1 MGQDTRG
8 GGRRRRTE
16 IRHDRLVADL
26 SRRRLLGCG
35 AGLAFGS
42 LFEVSAAQ
50 AREASQPHALDAFF
64 NPDVVAAAALSPA
77 GDRVA
82 VLRNIGE
89 NGARRLAVEVVD
101 AADPAGP
108 RRVVPIGDHEV
119 ETLAW
124 ANDRRVL
131 MRLAIPVT
139 AGGTVSIGTKLASRT
154 VDLHSRRMISVDLDT
169 GATVVLFGNERN
181 RQRESLN
188 LGAVI
193 DYLPNDADHV
203 LMAAREYSGRMA
215 LHRVSVE
222 TGRASLVDTGNTNTL
237 TWATRDGVPVM
248 RVDANARGSM
258 FNVFVRADER
268 GSWKRVWRQ
277 SIEQARSF
285 FWIAPTERPGVAL
298 VAARLDGEDVMS
310 IRELDLESLA
320 FGPPKASRVGLDV
333 SAPVLDAKGDFL
345 GALYHA
351 PRAQYDF
358 VDAGMAAHHQAMNKF
373 FDDECN
379 VILGTTDRARNRF
392 VVHVTGPRE
401 PGAWYLYDKGAR
413 NFAYIGSRTGME
425 TDRLGPIEVLSVPTR
440 DGAVIE
446 AFLTVPPSR
455 LPGPLV
461 ALVHGGPEV
470 RDTYD
475 WDRQAQV
482 LAAQGWWV
490 VQPNFRGSGGFG
502 KAFAREGYRRWG
514 ERMQEDVEDAVA
526 HAVRSHG
533 LAGDRVAIMGSSYGG
548 YAALMGAVRRP
559 ELYKAAISICGV
571 GDPGDMLDYERR
583 EDDSPDS
590 YVFKLWVDRIGD
602 PQVDHAMIAAAS
614 PRRRAA
620 EIACPVLLVHGED
633 DAVVPVHQ
641 SRRMKDA
648 LRAAGKSVEYLEVA
662 DAGHADWDDDIERS
676 LMRRYV
682 ELLRRVFA

>member
-1 MGQDTRG
+1 M
-8 GGRRRRTE
+8 RRKSTVRKSWRADVRR
-16 IRHDRLVADL
+16 DRLIANL
-26 SRRRLLGCG
+26 SRRGLLGLG
-35 AGLAFGS
+35 AGLAVGGVFAGG
-42 LFEVSAAQ
+42 AAQ
-50 AREASQPHALDAFF
+50 AREEVQPHSLDAFF
-64 NPDVVAAAALSPA
+64 TPDVVVAAALSPA

-89 NGARRLAVEVVD
+89 NGVRRLAVEVVD
-101 AADPAGP
+101 AADPTGP
-108 RRVVPIGDHEV
+108 RRIVPIGDQEV

-139 AGGTVSIGTKLASRT
+139 AGGTVSIGSKLASRK

-169 GATVVLFGNERN
+169 GGAVVLFGNERN

-188 LGAVI
+188 LSAVI
-193 DYLPNDADHV
+193 DYLPNDPDHV
-203 LMAAREYSGRMA
+203 LMAAREYSGRLA

-268 GSWKRVWRQ
+268 GAWKRVWRQ

-285 FWIAPTERPGVAL
+285 LWIASTAQPGVAL

-310 IRELDLESLA
+310 IRELNLETLA
-320 FGPPKASRVGLDV
+320 FGAPKASRLGLDI
-333 SAPVLDAKGDFL
+333 SAPLLDAKGDFM
-345 GALYHA
+345 GALFHA

-358 VDAGMAAHHQAMNKF
+358 VDADMAAHHQAMNRF

-379 VILGTTDRARNRF
+379 VMLGTADRARNRF

-425 TDRLGPIEVLSVPTR
+425 TDRLGPIEVLAVPTR

-446 AFLTVPPSR
+446 AFLTAPPSR
-455 LPGPLV
+455 RPGPLV

-526 HAVRSHG
+526 HAVRTQG
-533 LAGDRVAIMGSSYGG
+533 LDAERVAIMGSSYGG

-559 ELYKAAISICGV
+559 DLYKAAISICGV

-583 EDDSPDS
+583 VDDSPDS
-590 YVFKLWVDRIGD
+590 YVFQLWVDRIGD
-602 PQVDHAMIAAAS
+602 PQADQAMIAAAS

-641 SRRMKDA
+641 SRRMNDA
-648 LRAAGKSVEYLEVA
+648 LEAAGKTVEYLEVSS
-662 DAGHADWDDDIERS
+662 AGHADWEDDIERS

-682 ELLRRVFA
+682 GLFRTAFA

>member
-1 MGQDTRG
+1 MRHRSKATS
-8 GGRRRRTE
+8 RRRAD
-16 IRHDRLVADL
+16 IRHERLVDDL
-26 SRRRLLGCG
+26 SRRGLLG
-35 AGLAFGS
+35 FGVGIA
-42 LFEVSAAQ
+42 VSGVVGSGQAR
-50 AREASQPHALDAFF
+50 AREAGQPHSLEAFF
-64 NPDVVAAAALSPA
+64 TPDAVVAAALSPG

-82 VLRNIGE
+82 VLRNISE
-89 NGARRLAVEVVD
+89 NSARRLAVEVVD
-101 AADPAGP
+101 AADPTGP
-108 RRVVPIGDHEV
+108 RRVVPVGDHEV

-139 AGGTVSIGTKLASRT
+139 AGGNVSIGSKLASRKIS
-154 VDLHSRRMISVDLDT
+154 LHSRRMISVDLDT
-169 GATVVLFGNERN
+169 GDAVVLFGNERN

-193 DYLPNDADHV
+193 DYLPHDPDHV
-203 LMAAREYSGRMA
+203 LMAAREYSGRLA

-237 TWATRDGVPVM
+237 TWATREGVPVM
-248 RVDANARGSM
+248 RVDTNARGSM
-258 FNVFVRADER
+258 FNIFVRASEQ
-268 GSWKRVWRQ
+268 GAWKRVWRQ

-310 IRELDLESLA
+310 IRELDLESLV
-320 FGPPKASRVGLDV
+320 FGPPRASRPGLDV
-333 SAPVLDAKGDFL
+333 SAPLLDARGNFMGGL
-345 GALYHA
+345 FYA

-358 VDAGMAAHHQAMNKF
+358 VDGDMAAHHQAMNRF

-379 VILGTTDRARNRF
+379 VMLETADRARNRF

-401 PGAWYLYDKGAR
+401 PGAWYLYDKSAR

-425 TDRLGPIEVLSVPTR
+425 TDRLGPIEVLAVPTR
-440 DGAVIE
+440 DGAVLE
-446 AFLTVPPSR
+446 AFLTAPPSR

-470 RDTYD
+470 RDIYD
-475 WDRQAQV
+475 WDRQAQI

-526 HAVRSHG
+526 HAVRTHG
-533 LAGDRVAIMGSSYGG
+533 LDAGRIAIMGSSYGG
-548 YAALMGAVRRP
+548 YAALMGAVMRP
-559 ELYKAAISICGV
+559 DLYKAAIAICGV
-571 GDPGDMLDYERR
+571 GDLGDMLDYERR
-583 EDDSPDS
+583 DDDSPDS
-590 YVFKLWVDRIGD
+590 YVYRLWVDRIGD
-602 PQVDHAMIAAAS
+602 PQTDRAMIEAAS

-633 DAVVPVHQ
+633 DGVVPVLQ
-641 SRRMKDA
+641 SRRMNDA
-648 LRAAGKSVEYLEVA
+648 LKAAGKRVDYVEVSG
-662 DAGHADWDDDIERS
+662 AGHADWEDDIERS

-682 ELLRRVFA
+682 SLLATAFA

>member
-1 MGQDTRG
+1 MTSTSSAQRW
-8 GGRRRRTE
+8 RSAQA
-16 IRHDRLVADL
+16 RHDRLLATL
-26 SRRRLLGCG
+26 SRRGLLGFG
-35 AGLAFGS
+35 AGLAASGAFGVG
-42 LFEVSAAQ
+42 VSH
-50 AREASQPHALDAFF
+50 AREEAKPHSLDAFF
-64 NPDVVAAAALSPA
+64 TPDVVVAAALSPA

-101 AADPAGP
+101 AADPTGP
-108 RRVVPIGDHEV
+108 RRVVPIGDQEV

-139 AGGTVSIGTKLASRT
+139 AGGTVSIGSKLASRT

-169 GATVVLFGNERN
+169 GGAVVLFGNERN

-188 LGAVI
+188 LGAVV
-193 DYLPNDADHV
+193 DYLPNDPDHV
-203 LMAAREYSGRMA
+203 LMAAREYSGRLA
-215 LHRVSVE
+215 LHRVSVY
-222 TGRASLVDTGNTNTL
+222 TGRASLVDAGNTNTL

-248 RVDANARGSM
+248 RIDTNARGSM
-258 FNVFVRADER
+258 FNIFVRAGAQ

-285 FWIAPTERPGVAL
+285 FWIAATDRPGVAL

-310 IRELDLESLA
+310 IRDLDLETLE
-320 FGPPKASRVGLDV
+320 FGPPKASRPGLDI
-333 SAPVLDAKGDFL
+333 SDYMLDAKGDFM
-345 GALYHA
+345 GALFFA

-358 VDAGMAAHHQAMNKF
+358 VDADMAPHHLAMNRF

-379 VILGTTDRARNRF
+379 VVLGTADAARNRF
-392 VVHVTGPRE
+392 VVYATGPRE
-401 PGAWYLYDKGAR
+401 PGAWYLYDKAAR
-413 NFAYIGSRTGME
+413 NFEYLGSRTQME
-425 TDRLGPIEVLSVPTR
+425 TDRLGPTETLAVPTR
-440 DGAVIE
+440 DGATIE
-446 AFLTVPPSR
+446 AFLTAPPSR
-455 LPGPLV
+455 KPGPLI

-475 WDRQAQV
+475 WDREAQA

-526 HAVRSHG
+526 HAVRTRG
-533 LAGDRVAIMGSSYGG
+533 LDADRVAIMGTSYGG

-559 ELYKAAISICGV
+559 DLYKTAISICGV
-571 GDPGDMLDYERR
+571 GDLGDMLDHERR
-583 EDDSPDS
+583 DDDSPDG
-590 YVFKLWVDRIGD
+590 YVYRLWADRIGD
-602 PQVDHAMIAAAS
+602 PQSDAAMIEAAS
-614 PRRRAA
+614 PRRRAD

-641 SRRMKDA
+641 SRRMHDA
-648 LRAAGKSVEYLEVA
+648 LRAAGKTVDYVEVTG
-662 DAGHADWDDDIERS
+662 AGHADWEDEIDRS
-676 LMRRYV
+676 LMRRYTA
-682 ELLRRVFA
+682 LLRQAFA